1 LSRKQDNGNGIDRL
15 RTLTS
20 SIGSRLNSAES
31 ENAPPT
37 DAPAGPVGFSEL
49 PLDNIRA
56 EGVNV
61 RTYFDEEALAQ
72 LASSMERH
80 GLLQPVVV
88 APEPGEDNRW
98 RLIAGERRF
107 RAAKQLGWTQ
117 IPVRILPLAPDTWKA
132 AMMTENTL
140 REDFTLGEELEGYAM
155 LREEFGS
162 TEAVADLLGLSAS
175 YMYSL
180 LRIWRNPRARE
191 AIEDGTIQS
200 KAVARVLSSLVTND
214 GKDRKLGVME
224 KALAFCADKH
234 PSKAR
239 LKAYVDELM
248 HDVPEGRATEMR
260 TSKLRYSFLS
270 QEEQRVNRVVSEVLP
285 ALSPVELRELKQMY
299 QAVVTRIE
307 AEAPELRDF

>member
-1 LSRKQDNGNGIDRL
+1 MSRKQDNGNGIDRL
-15 RTLTS
+15 RDLTG
-20 SIGSRLNSAES
+20 SIGSRLNSAKA
-31 ENAPPT
+31 ENALPT
-37 DAPAGPVGFSEL
+37 DGSAGPGGFSEL

-61 RTYFDEEALAQ
+61 RSYFDEEALAQ
-72 LASSMERH
+72 LASSMELH

-88 APEPGEDNRW
+88 APEPDEDNTW

-117 IPVRILPLAPDTWKA
+117 IPVRILPIAPDKWKA

-140 REDFTLGEELEGYAM
+140 REDFTLGEELEGYSV
-155 LREEFGS
+155 LRDELGGA
-162 TEAVADLLGLSAS
+162 EAVADLLGLSAS
-175 YMYSL
+175 YIYSL

-200 KAVARVLSSLVTND
+200 KAVARVLSALVTND
-214 GKDRKLGVME
+214 GQDRKPGVME

-239 LKAYVDELM
+239 LKTFVDELM
-248 HDVPEGRATEMR
+248 HDVPEGRASEVR
-260 TSKLRYSFLS
+260 TSKLKYSFLS
-270 QEEQRVNRVVSEVLP
+270 QEEQRVNKVVSEVLP
-285 ALSPVELRELKQMY
+285 SLSPVELRELKQMY
-299 QAVVTRIE
+299 QAVVARIE